1 MCFSLRLVWLGC
13 FLRLASLRGGLGKF
27 FLFSSSGLAQF
38 FSSSRLARWG
48 LERGRRICCS
58 LRLAWLGFC
67 SSSGVAQRGLGELFF
82 PLRLAW
88 LGFVLRLRLVCAVGF
103 FLCGL
108 ARLGLGFRVLL
119 VRVCRNL
126 FSFRG
131 IAVCGPT
138 AKQRPRCSG
147 HDRGS
152 AS

>member
-1 MCFSLRLVWLGC
+1 M
-13 FLRLASLRGGLGKF
+13 
-27 FLFSSSGLAQF
+27 LFSSSGLARFLF
-38 FSSSRLARWG
+38 FVWRGSVRLG
-48 LERGRRICCS
+48 G
-58 LRLAWLGFC
+58 GY
-67 SSSGVAQRGLGELFF
+67 FF

-88 LGFVLRLRLVCAVGF
+88 LGCVLRLAWRGEAWRGQKAFSLRLVWLGWAWFVF
-103 FLCGL
+103 FSRRL

-126 FSFRG
+126 FSFGG